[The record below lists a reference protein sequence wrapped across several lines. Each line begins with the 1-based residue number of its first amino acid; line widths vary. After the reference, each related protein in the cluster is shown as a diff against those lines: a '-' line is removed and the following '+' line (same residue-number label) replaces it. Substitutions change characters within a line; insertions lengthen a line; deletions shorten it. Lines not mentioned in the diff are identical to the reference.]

1 MAKIQTLEPAVIGI
15 KGKAA
20 RTDKV
25 YFKKMYGSTFMIR
38 VDNPYTGPLTAAQ
51 KAVNARFKAV
61 QEDARTLKV
70 DDPDKFQELKRKF
83 ASQRR
88 YKTLFGYIFKTLWDE
103 ALLEEQNGD

>member
-25 YFKKMYGSTFMIR
+25 YFKKMYGSTFMVRI
-38 VDNPYTGPLTAAQ
+38 DNPYTGPLTAAQ
-51 KAVNARFKAV
+51 KAVNARFASV
-61 QEDARTLKV
+61 QADVRALKV
-70 DDPDKFQELKRKF
+70 EDPDKYQELKRKF

-88 YKTLFGYIFKTLWDE
+88 YKTLFGYMFKVLWDE
-103 ALLEEQNGD
+103 ALEAEQQGD